1 MFQIPSAIAWSLLVL
16 LLTHVVVDADV
27 LCGGHHAETC
37 AECPTTSSG
46 GWAGAAWCNGEC
58 TWDST
63 AGACTTPSVL
73 CSPAGPAAETCDQCG
88 RSEASCS
95 GGACVFNPATSLC
108 RPHLTNDVRTASVHL
123 QYPANPG
130 RWVVAGDPGGFVPGK
145 VSWFINRI
153 EVVDS
158 ASVSYFA
165 SNADRFGYGGL
176 LQLTAADADG
186 SFAGI

>member
-1 MFQIPSAIAWSLLVL
+1 MHGYHKKPVFYSLFK
-16 LLTHVVVDADV
+16 LTA
-27 LCGGHHAETC
+27 LCALFHE
-37 AECPTTSSG
+37 
-46 GWAGAAWCNGEC
+46 AAAQAS
-58 TWDST
+58 TT
-63 AGACTTPSVL
+63 AGRNEARVL
-73 CSPAGPAAETCDQCG
+73 CSATGPAAETCDLCG
-88 RSEASCS
+88 WSEDKCS
-95 GGACVFNPATSLC
+95 GGDCVFNPELADWCGGDSECLQIVVRGLSQGKKTSLC